1 MGRQLK
7 AEWIK
12 AKSLRSTWILL
23 GLALLGIVAEAVT
36 GVVSF
41 RHETPRIQTLN
52 AISGSSL
59 DLVLLTIL
67 GVMLAASE
75 YGSKAIISTYT
86 ATADRARVIAAK
98 SIVAAL
104 LAAAV
109 GALSVPLA
117 RVVAAILF
125 GFGVDGHWDA
135 GLGQAI
141 HYGYGTALAYAG
153 FAVIGVVIG
162 TVARSV
168 GIGVGAAFVVIF
180 ILDSMLANVSFYAEY
195 ALTATSTVLLD
206 PDNSTG
212 RLPGFGGAV
221 ALLLIYTGVLVAVA
235 IAVERHRDV
244 GD

>member
-12 AKSLRSTWILL
+12 AKSVRSTWVLL
-23 GLALLGIVAEAVT
+23 GLAVLAILAE
-36 GVVSF
+36 VVSGVISF
-41 RHETPRIQTLN
+41 RDEGPRIQTLN
-52 AISGSSL
+52 ALSGSSL
-59 DLVLLTIL
+59 NLVLLTIL
-67 GVMLAASE
+67 GVVMAASE

-86 ATADRARVIAAK
+86 ATADRARVILAK
-98 SIVAAL
+98 AIVAAL
-104 LAAAV
+104 LAAAI

-117 RVVAAILF
+117 RIVAAILF
-125 GFGVDGHWDA
+125 GFGVEGHWDA

-141 HYGYGTALAYAG
+141 HYGYGIVLAYAG

-162 TVARSV
+162 TIARSV
-168 GIGVGAAFVVIF
+168 GIGVAAAFVVIF
-180 ILDSMLANVSFYAEY
+180 VLDSMLANVSFYAEY

-212 RLPGFGGAV
+212 KLPAFGGAV
-221 ALLLIYTGVLVAVA
+221 ALLLIYTGVLAAIA

-244 GD
+244 N